1 MTTILSH
8 RFMSATENK
17 RSVIVGI
24 FVLVGLIIL
33 VAGILVLGGQQNRF
47 SKTITV
53 TTVFGDVSGLKAG
66 NNVWFSGV
74 KIGTIKDIRFKS
86 ITEIEVAMIIEESSR
101 QYIRKD
107 ALAKIGSESFIG
119 NKLIVIEGGSGN
131 APAIENG
138 DVLQAAPIGGLDAM
152 MATLQV
158 NNENLVEI
166 TRNFGELS
174 ARIARGE
181 GTIGALLTD
190 STMAINIKQMI
201 GNLNQTTANTA
212 KASHALNE
220 LTAKLNQEGTL
231 IDDLLTDTVVYGNLQ
246 SAVAQLEGITQTA
259 SALVTN
265 LNLTAGKLDDKDNAV
280 GVLLN
285 DPETAETIRQTLQNL
300 EQSTEKLDQNM
311 EALQH
316 NFLFRGFFR
325 KQARQA
331 EKEAKQSDSSKQ

>member
-1 MTTILSH
+1 
-8 RFMSATENK
+8 MSATENR
-17 RSVIVGI
+17 RSIIVGL
-24 FVLVGLIIL
+24 FVALGLIIL

-47 SKTITV
+47 SKTVTV

-74 KIGTIKDIRFKS
+74 KIGTIKSIQFKNLNEV
-86 ITEIEVAMIIEESSR
+86 EIAMVIEEASR

-107 ALAKIGSESFIG
+107 ALAEIGSESFIG
-119 NKLIVIEGGSGN
+119 NKLIVIKGGSSD
-131 APAIENG
+131 APAIEDG
-138 DVLQAAPIGGLDAM
+138 DVLQTAPVGGLDAM
-152 MATLQV
+152 LATLQV

-166 TRNFGELS
+166 TKNFGELS

-181 GTIGALLTD
+181 GTVGTLLTD
-190 STMAINIKQMI
+190 SLMAIHVKQMI
-201 GNLNQTTANTA
+201 ANLNQTTANTA
-212 KASHALNE
+212 KASLALNQ
-220 LTAKLNQEGTL
+220 LTTKLNQEGTL
-231 IDDLLTDTVVYGNLQ
+231 INDLLTDTVVYGTLQ

-265 LNLTAGKLDDKDNAV
+265 LNQTAGKLDDQNNAV

-285 DPETAETIRQTLQNL
+285 DPEAAETIRQTLQNL

-325 KQARQA
+325 RQEREA
-331 EKEAKQSDSSKQ
+331 AKEAKQRGQ

>member
-1 MTTILSH
+1 
-8 RFMSATENK
+8 MSATENK
-17 RSVIVGI
+17 RSVIVGL

-47 SKTITV
+47 TKTITV
-53 TTVFGDVSGLKAG
+53 TTVFSDVSGLKAG

-74 KIGTIKDIRFKS
+74 KIGTIKAIRFKNLKEV
-86 ITEIEVAMIIEESSR
+86 EISMVIEEASR

-107 ALAKIGSESFIG
+107 AMAKIGSESFIG
-119 NKLIVIEGGSGN
+119 NKLIVIEGGSSDV
-131 APAIENG
+131 PPVDDG
-138 DVLQAAPIGGLDAM
+138 DVLQTAPAGGLDEM

-166 TRNFGELS
+166 TKNFGELS
-174 ARIARGE
+174 ARVARGE
-181 GTIGALLTD
+181 GTVGALLTD
-190 STMAINIKQMI
+190 SMMATNMKLMI
-201 GNLNQTTANTA
+201 ANLNQTTANTA
-212 KASHALNE
+212 KASLALNQ
-220 LTAKLNQEGTL
+220 LTTKLNQEGTL
-231 IDDLLTDTVVYGNLQ
+231 INDLLTDTVVYGNLQ

-265 LNLTAGKLDDKDNAV
+265 LNQTAGKLDDQDNAV

-285 DPETAETIRQTLQNL
+285 DAEAAENIRQTLYNL
-300 EQSTEKLDQNM
+300 EQSTQKLDQNM

-325 KQARQA
+325 KQEREAA
-331 EKEAKQSDSSKQ
+331 KEAKQQ

>member
-1 MTTILSH
+1 
-8 RFMSATENK
+8 MSATENR
-17 RSVIVGI
+17 RSIIVGL
-24 FVLVGLIIL
+24 FVLVGLVIL

-47 SKTITV
+47 SKTVTV
-53 TTVFGDVSGLKAG
+53 TTVFSDVSGLKAG

-74 KIGTIKDIRFKS
+74 KIGTIKSIRFKS
-86 ITEIEVAMIIEESSR
+86 LKEVEIAMAIEEASR

-107 ALAKIGSESFIG
+107 ALAEIGSESFIG
-119 NKLIVIEGGSGN
+119 NKLIVIKGGSSD
-131 APAIENG
+131 APAIEDG
-138 DVLQAAPIGGLDAM
+138 DKLQAAPTGGLDAM

-166 TRNFGELS
+166 TKNFGDLS

-181 GTIGALLTD
+181 GTVGTLLTD
-190 STMAINIKQMI
+190 SLMAIHVKQMI
-201 GNLNQTTANTA
+201 ANLNQTTANTA
-212 KASHALNE
+212 KASQALNQ

-231 IDDLLTDTVVYGNLQ
+231 INDLLTDTVVYGSLQ

-265 LNLTAGKLDDKDNAV
+265 LNQTAGKLDDKDNAV

-285 DPETAETIRQTLQNL
+285 DPEAAETIRQTLQNL

-325 KQARQA
+325 RQAR
-331 EKEAKQSDSSKQ
+331 EAAKNAGEND